1 MPADGTRERRHAER
15 RALHGMELLRDPALN
30 KGTAFSQ
37 LERETLGLE
46 GLLPTR
52 VLTLEQ
58 QAERVLENFR
68 RKRSDLDKYIFMI
81 ALQERNE
88 TLFFRVVVDNI
99 EEMMPILYTPTVGQA
114 CQQYAHIFRRPQGL
128 FLPIETRGHV
138 ARLLA
143 NWPQEDVQV
152 IVVTDGER
160 ILGLGD
166 LGANGM
172 GIPVGKL
179 TLYSAIAGVHP
190 TRCLPVLLDV
200 GTNNEALLADP
211 LYFGSLHPR
220 ARGAEYHEFVQEF
233 LTAASTRFP
242 NAIIQFEDF
251 ANIHAFDL
259 LEQSRHRLRT
269 FNDDIQGT
277 GAVVLAGLITA
288 ARLRDQRARRRAAA
302 GTATDV
308 YPAAFSELR
317 VLFVG
322 TGEASLGSGEL
333 LTAALR
339 EAGLSA
345 AKARDCCWFVD
356 SKGLV
361 VASRQDLSDHKRQ
374 VAQEGPPLA
383 DLVEI
388 IGHVRPN
395 AIVGTTGTAGVFTE
409 QVVRAMSALHEQ
421 PIVFALSNPTAKAE
435 CTAEQ
440 AYRWSDGRAIFAG
453 GSPFAAVEWEGRT
466 HTPGQANNV
475 YVFPA
480 VGLGAL
486 VSGAAH
492 VTDAMF
498 LSAARALAAAVD
510 PADLEAGRIFPPLQE
525 IREVTVEVAAAVA
538 EVAYATGA
546 ATADAAGKRPADL
559 RAAVAA
565 AMYRP
570 DYAPPL

>member
-1 MPADGTRERRHAER
+1 MTPERRRSER
-15 RALHGMELLRDPALN
+15 RAVRGMELLHDPALN

-37 LERETLGLE
+37 VERDALGLE
-46 GLLPTR
+46 GLLPPR
-52 VLTLEQ
+52 VMTLEQ

-68 RKRSDLDKYIFMI
+68 RTRDDLGKYIFMI

-88 TLFFRVVVDNI
+88 TLFFRVVVDNL
-99 EEMMPILYTPTVGQA
+99 EEMMPILYTPTVGKA

-128 FLPIETRGHV
+128 FIPIEARGHV
-138 ARLLA
+138 ARLLE
-143 NWPQEDVQV
+143 NWPYRDVQV

-166 LGANGM
+166 LGASGM

-200 GTNNEALLADP
+200 GTNNEEMLADP

-220 ARGAEYHEFVQEF
+220 VRGTEYHDFVEEF
-233 LTAASTRFP
+233 LTAAAAHFP
-242 NAIIQFEDF
+242 EAIIQFEDF

-288 ARLRDQRARRRAAA
+288 ARLRDRTARRREMVGDA
-302 GTATDV
+302 GNA
-308 YPAAFSELR
+308 YPAAFRDLR

-333 LTAALR
+333 LLAGLR

-361 VASRQDLSDHKRQ
+361 VESRQDLSDHKRR
-374 VAQEGPPLA
+374 VAHTGPPLT

-395 AIVGTTGTAGVFTE
+395 AIVGTTGTTGVFTE
-409 QVVRAMSALHEQ
+409 KVVRAASALHEQ
-421 PIVFALSNPTAKAE
+421 PIVFALSNPTVKSE

-453 GSPFAAVEWEGRT
+453 GSPFAPVELDGRT

-486 VSGAAH
+486 VSRASH
-492 VTDAMF
+492 ISDAMF

-510 PADLEAGRIFPPLQE
+510 PADLDAGRIFPPLDE
-525 IREVTVEVAAAVA
+525 IREVAVDVATAVA
-538 EVAYATGA
+538 EVAFETGEA
-546 ATADAAGKRPADL
+546 AADRPADL
-559 RAAVAA
+559 RAAVAT

-570 DYAPPL
+570 DYSAPV